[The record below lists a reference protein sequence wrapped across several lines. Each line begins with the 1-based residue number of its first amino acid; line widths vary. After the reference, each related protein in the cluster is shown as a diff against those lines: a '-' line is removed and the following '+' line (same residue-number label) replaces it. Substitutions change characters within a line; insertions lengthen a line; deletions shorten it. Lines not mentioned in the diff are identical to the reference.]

1 MLPWIE
7 LKGEYRT
14 RKEALKA
21 AREALDNAVIDIVE
35 IPMKN
40 EQAEPLI
47 AKH

>member
-1 MLPWIE
+1 MLPWLE

-21 AREALDNAVIDIVE
+21 AREAVDNAVIDIVE
-35 IPMKN
+35 IPKKN
-40 EQAEPLI
+40 KRAEPLI